1 MSYVGRNSM
10 NRPKF
15 GTREWAEADW
25 GFMRKVELVT
35 QDEFIRDLYDEF
47 KDNPKVK
54 WKESIKKV
62 LGLPDEE
69 GVA

>member
-1 MSYVGRNSM
+1 MNFIKSRVDTSLWSKDDFKYLSM
-10 NRPKF
+10 VN
-15 GTREWAEADW
+15 EVNE
-25 GFMRKVELVT
+25 
-35 QDEFIRDLYDEF
+35 DEFIFDLYDEF

-54 WKESIKKV
+54 WKESCKKV